1 MNRRLHR
8 LAPAG
13 MMLSLIL
20 LSLRPSGP
28 LDDADIGHLSR
39 RVQHPRLRFLF

>member
-1 MNRRLHR
+1 
-8 LAPAG
+8 

-20 LSLRPSGP
+20 LLLLLSLSLSGP

-39 RVQHPRLRFLF
+39 RGQHPRLRLLV